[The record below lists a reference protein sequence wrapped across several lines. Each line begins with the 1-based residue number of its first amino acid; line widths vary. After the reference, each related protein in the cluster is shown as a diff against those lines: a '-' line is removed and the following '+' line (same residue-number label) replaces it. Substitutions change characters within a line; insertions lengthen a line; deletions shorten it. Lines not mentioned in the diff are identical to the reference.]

1 MTEQPRPAPRN
12 IDYVGAYYDETEIE
26 AVVEVLRGSLRV
38 GDKVARFERRVAD
51 AWGKAHGIMVNS
63 GSSALELAFDLMA
76 LEPGDEFLTPAV
88 TFSTTVA
95 GGIRSGLV
103 PAVVDVEPDTYCID
117 VDAAEAM
124 VSDRTRAM
132 VVPNLAGNCPDWDAL
147 RSLADRHDLV
157 VVEDSADTFGPRLRG
172 TPTGTRSDIST
183 TSFAM
188 SHILTCAGNGGMVMV
203 DRDDWWDEALLYRR
217 WGRSSEPRF
226 YGTRQD
232 DRGRFLVELDG
243 VPYDALFVFERLG
256 HNFEPSE
263 LGAAFG
269 LVQLERVTS
278 FAARRRVNVAAHNE
292 FFGRWP
298 EVFVTPRE
306 VDELETTWLQY
317 PLQISVDA
325 PFTRTEF
332 QQHLKARG
340 VATRMVWTGNLL
352 RQPMMAGVR
361 HRSPE
366 HGCPHADAVME
377 RGVLIPCHQ
386 TMDDEDLAHV
396 HGAVSELLI

>member
-1 MTEQPRPAPRN
+1 VTAGRAPRN
-12 IDYVGAYYDETEIE
+12 IDYVGAYYDDAEIE
-26 AVVEVLRGSLRV
+26 AVVEVLRGSIRV
-38 GDKVARFERRVAD
+38 GPKVAEFERRVAD
-51 AWGKAHGIMVNS
+51 AWGKAHGVMVNS
-63 GSSALELAFDLMA
+63 GSSALEVAFELLG

-95 GGIRSGLV
+95 HGIRLGLV
-103 PAVVDVEPDTYCID
+103 PVVADVEADTYCID
-117 VDAAEAM
+117 VAAAERLIG
-124 VSDRTRAM
+124 DRTRAM

-147 RSLADRHDLV
+147 RALADRHDLL

-172 TPTGTRSDIST
+172 TPTGRRADVST

-203 DRDDWWDEALLYRR
+203 DRDDWWDEALLVRR

-263 LGAAFG
+263 IGAAFG
-269 LVQLERVTS
+269 LVQLDRVAE
-278 FAARRRVNVAAHNE
+278 FATRRRANKAAHDA
-292 FFGRWP
+292 FFAHWP
-298 EVFVTPRE
+298 DLFAVPRE
-306 VDELETTWLQY
+306 LDGLETTWLQC
-317 PLQISVDA
+317 PVQIREGA
-325 PFTRTEF
+325 PFTRTDF
-332 QQHLKARG
+332 QRHLKAAG

-352 RQPMMAGVR
+352 RQPMMDGVAVR
-361 HRSPE
+361 VAEGGCPNADRVME
-366 HGCPHADAVME
+366 HG
-377 RGVLIPCHQ
+377 VLLPCHQ
-386 TMDDEDLAHV
+386 TMDDDDLAYV
-396 HGAVSELLI
+396 HEAVERLIAGR